1 METRKLQEVGGGT
14 FTVSI
19 PKGWA
24 KSHGFEVGMELRLY
38 THCDGSILV
47 RSSAAD
53 VDRLDEATID
63 IGADADAGGGP
74 EAVRRAVRTAHAVG
88 FETITLRRSA
98 AFADA
103 ERDAARSAVRGL
115 VGTNVFSESDAE
127 ITIRHLLD
135 TASVSVRQSVVQL
148 RYAVVSLLRDATESL
163 LDAADARSRIRDRA
177 DEARRSAE
185 MVTRH
190 FSRSL
195 VSHAELDALGVS
207 RAELFAYYA
216 TARRLE
222 AVADQAVGLAGV
234 GEDLSEP
241 LADEPAAD
249 VRSVADD
256 VALAVDD
263 AVTAVLDGDGAM
275 TRRARARCDDAEES
289 IESIERRLYDG
300 AVPGPVSAAVGVTD
314 ALARLE
320 RAADCARSVAET
332 AARAAIRDA
341 NADR

>member
-24 KSHGFEVGMELRLY
+24 KRHGFEVGMELRLY

-53 VDRLDEATID
+53 VDRLDEATIE
-63 IGADADAGGGP
+63 IDAGDDGGP

-88 FETITLRRSA
+88 FETVTLRRAEGFS
-98 AFADA
+98 DA
-103 ERDAARSAVRGL
+103 ERRAARSAVRGL
-115 VGTNVFSESDAE
+115 VGTNVFGESDAE
-127 ITIRHLLD
+127 IAVRHLLD
-135 TASVSVRQSVVQL
+135 TSSVSVRQSVVQL
-148 RYAVVSLLRDATESL
+148 RYAVVSLLRDATEAL
-163 LDAADARSRIRDRA
+163 ADAADARSRIRDRA

-207 RAELFAYYA
+207 RPELFAYYA
-216 TARRLE
+216 VARRLE
-222 AVADQAVGLAGV
+222 AVADQSVRIAGV
-234 GEDLSEP
+234 GEKLSEA
-241 LADEPAAD
+241 LADEAAAD
-249 VRSVADD
+249 VRAVSDD

-263 AVTAVLDGDGAM
+263 AVTAVLDGDGAA
-275 TRRARARCDDAEES
+275 TRRARERCDDAAEG

-300 AVPGPVSAAVGVTD
+300 AVPGPASAAVALSD

-320 RAADCARSVAET
+320 RAIDCARSMAET
-332 AARAAIRDA
+332 AAGAAVRAANSDL
-341 NADR
+341 

>member
-24 KSHGFEVGMELRLY
+24 KRHGFEVGMELRLY
-38 THCDGSILV
+38 THRDGSILV

-53 VDRLDEATID
+53 VDRLDEATIE
-63 IGADADAGGGP
+63 IDADGGP

-88 FETITLRRSA
+88 FEIIRLRRA
-98 AFADA
+98 EAFSDAD
-103 ERDAARSAVRGL
+103 RRAARSAVRGL

-135 TASVSVRQSVVQL
+135 TSSVSVRQSVVQL
-148 RYAVVSLLRDATESL
+148 RYAVVSLLRDATEAL
-163 LDAADARSRIRDRA
+163 VDAADARSRVRDRA

-207 RAELFAYYA
+207 RPDLFAYHA

-222 AVADQAVGLAGV
+222 AVADQAVRIAGA
-234 GEDLSEP
+234 GEKLSEP
-241 LADEPAAD
+241 LADESAAD
-249 VRSVADD
+249 VRAVADD

-263 AVTAVLDGDGAM
+263 AVTAVLDGDGAA
-275 TRRARARCDDAEES
+275 TRWARERCDDAAEG
-289 IESIERRLYDG
+289 IESIDGRLYDG
-300 AVPGPVSAAVGVTD
+300 AVPGPASAAVALSD
-314 ALARLE
+314 ALVRLD
-320 RAADCARSVAET
+320 RATDCARSIAQT
-332 AARAAIRDA
+332 AAGAEVRDE
-341 NADR
+341 NVDH

>member
-19 PKGWA
+19 PKEWA
-24 KSHGFEVGMELRLY
+24 KRHGFEVGMELQLY
-38 THCDGSILV
+38 THRDGSILV

-53 VDRLDEATID
+53 VECLDEATIEID
-63 IGADADAGGGP
+63 DVDDGS

-88 FETITLRRSA
+88 FETITLRRAEGFS
-98 AFADA
+98 DA
-103 ERDAARSAVRGL
+103 ERRAARSAVRGL

-148 RYAVVSLLRDATESL
+148 RYAVVSLLRDATEAL

-207 RAELFAYYA
+207 RPELFAYYA
-216 TARRLE
+216 IARDLE
-222 AVADQAVGLAGV
+222 TVADQAVGLAGV
-234 GEDLSEP
+234 GETLSEP

-249 VRSVADD
+249 VRSVTDD

-275 TRRARARCDDAEES
+275 TRRARARCEDAETG

-300 AVPGPVSAAVGVTD
+300 AIAGSTAAAVGLSD
-314 ALARLE
+314 ALTRLE
-320 RAADCARSVAET
+320 RAVDCARSTAET
-332 AARAAIRDA
+332 AAGAAIRAENTDH
-341 NADR
+341 